1 MTRKYALN
9 NHKID
14 IYLRGAFFLLAASL
28 LFLGG
33 CASSAPVQKNAA
45 EKVGTPDKVT
55 VAGPSVSR
63 FTDGRQGF
71 VLTELPE
78 MDGRSRNDFTQANE
92 WINQGSYEQAISL
105 LKTLIERYPN
115 LSAPYINMAIAYERW
130 EKPDE
135 TEAQLKKAL
144 ELVPAHPVASNVYG
158 MFLRQKGRFQEA
170 RQVYEASINLYPEYM
185 PLRRNLGILC
195 DIYMND
201 PVCALDQY
209 EVYSEAAPEDEQ
221 IKIWIADL
229 RLRVD
234 Q

>member
-1 MTRKYALN
+1 MTRNYALN
-9 NHKID
+9 KCKINT
-14 IYLRGAFFLLAASL
+14 YFWGAFLILAASL
-28 LFLGG
+28 MLLGG
-33 CASSAPVQKNAA
+33 CASSASVKKSAV
-45 EKVGTPDKVT
+45 ETVGTPNKIT
-55 VAGPSVSR
+55 ATGPSVSR

-92 WINQGSYEQAISL
+92 WINQGNYEQAISL
-105 LKTLIERYPN
+105 LKAVVERYPK

-130 EKPDE
+130 GKPE
-135 TEAQLKKAL
+135 EAEAQLKKAL

-158 MFLRQKGRFQEA
+158 MFLRQKGRFPEA
-170 RQVYEASINLYPEYM
+170 RQVYEASITLFPEYL

-201 PVCALDQY
+201 PVCALEQY